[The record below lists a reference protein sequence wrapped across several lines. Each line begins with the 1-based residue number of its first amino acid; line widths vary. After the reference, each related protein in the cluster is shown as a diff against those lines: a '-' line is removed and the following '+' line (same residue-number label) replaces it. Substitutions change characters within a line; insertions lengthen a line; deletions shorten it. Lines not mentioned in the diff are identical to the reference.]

1 MKAADDVTHLKVIKR
16 DEYITWSLY
25 TAKRT
30 HELQNKETILR
41 MYLYNAVT
49 ENCRLVIQVQVD
61 ENIEA
66 DDKYLHRRDHLAPL
80 RALDPL
86 EVCFFLCCFFMF
98 KKIYIFNANELRYLS
113 CGEIIII
120 FFYIQ
125 NYFSFAYGVFILSP
139 FWLTR

>member
-1 MKAADDVTHLKVIKR
+1 
-16 DEYITWSLY
+16 
-25 TAKRT
+25 
-30 HELQNKETILR
+30 

-120 FFYIQ
+120 FFIFKIIFLLLMVY
-125 NYFSFAYGVFILSP
+125 SS
-139 FWLTR
+139 